1 MRKINTRDFRVATRT
16 TSRDINRRIAL
27 NLIREHQPISRADLA
42 RRMNVTRGV
51 VSVLV
56 QELIKQKVIYEGAT
70 GEAMRGRKP
79 TFLHIRTQNRLAIA
93 VDIRFSRTYL
103 MLCDFSGQQLA
114 LETYDTIFSLPA
126 FVKDL
131 ASRVRR
137 IMKNNGFRAR
147 CEGIGV
153 VVPGMVDQR
162 TGRILNAPALGWR
175 GVDIRDKLSAAT
187 GLPVHVENTARACA
201 LAQLWLEQGE
211 TGPHSFAYVSVSDGV
226 GAGIV
231 VNGELLRGHNHLAG
245 EFGHMPLN
253 LEGPRCMCGARG
265 CWEAYTSNLATLS
278 RYFGR
283 NLSKLNPKSLSKL
296 NPKSTDNSDHGS
308 FTILDLID
316 LARSGDAKAISALQE
331 SAHFLGLGL
340 ATIVNVIN
348 PDCIYLSGEITIVW
362 DLIKNIVRKAMSER
376 TLIEAAAQT
385 PLRVAGTQQY
395 PRLRGAAALIAAP
408 TFAAPRV
415 A

>member
-56 QELIKQKVIYEGAT
+56 QELIKQKMIYEGAT

-79 TFLHIRTQNRLAIA
+79 TLLHIRTQNRLAIA
-93 VDIRFSRTYL
+93 VDVRFSHTYL

-137 IMKNNGFRAR
+137 MTKNNGFRAR

-162 TGRILNAPALGWR
+162 TGRILNAPTLGWR

-187 GLPVHVENTARACA
+187 GLPVHVENTPRACA
-201 LAQLWLEQGE
+201 LAQLWLERGQ

-245 EFGHMPLN
+245 EFGHVPLN

-278 RYFGR
+278 RYFDR
-283 NLSKLNPKSLSKL
+283 NLSKLNPKSKL
-296 NPKSTDNSDHGS
+296 NSDQSS

-316 LARSGDAKAISALQE
+316 LARSGDSKAVSALQE

-408 TFAAPRV
+408 AFAAPRV

>member
-1 MRKINTRDFRVATRT
+1 MRKINTRDFHVATRT

-56 QELIKQKVIYEGAT
+56 QELIDQDVIYEGAT

-79 TFLHIRTQNRLAIA
+79 TFLHIRTHDRLAIA
-93 VDIRFSRTYL
+93 VDVRFSKTYL
-103 MLCDFSGQQLA
+103 MLSDLSGRQLA
-114 LETYDTIFSLPA
+114 LESYDTIFSVPE

-131 ASRVRR
+131 AARIRR
-137 IMKNNGFRAR
+137 ITKNNGYSAS

-162 TGRILNAPALGWR
+162 TGRILNAPALGWH
-175 GVDIRDKLSAAT
+175 GVDIRDKLIAAT
-187 GLPVHVENTARACA
+187 RLPVHIENSARACA
-201 LAQLWLEQGE
+201 LAQLWLERGE
-211 TGPHSFAYVSVSDGV
+211 ISSGHNFVYISVSDGV
-226 GAGIV
+226 GVGIV
-231 VNGELLRGHNHLAG
+231 INGELLRGHDHIAG
-245 EFGHMPLN
+245 EFAHLPIDLQ
-253 LEGPRCMCGARG
+253 GPQCMCGAKG

-278 RYFGR
+278 RYFAWD
-283 NLSKLNPKSLSKL
+283 LSKVSPNQLKAA
-296 NPKSTDNSDHGS
+296 DNNG
-308 FTILDLID
+308 FTVLDLIAR
-316 LARSGDAKAISALQE
+316 ARSGDAKALAAVRE
-331 SAHFLGLGL
+331 TGRFLGLGI
-340 ATIVNVIN
+340 AGIIHIIN
-348 PDCIYLSGEITIVW
+348 PDCFYLSGEITTAW
-362 DLIKNIVRKAMSER
+362 DLIEDCVREAIGER
-376 TLIEAAAQT
+376 ALIEAAART
-385 PLRVAGTQQY
+385 PLRVTATQQY